1 MERVDCRRDEVGELL
16 ERLELGDDES
26 VWAWFRYRFPKTM
39 CKVERVGQRRA
50 FLTAMRYA
58 WELDRRDAGV

>member
-1 MERVDCRRDEVGELL
+1 MERFTCRRDEVAELL

-26 VWAWFRYRFPKTM
+26 VWAWFRYRFPRTM
-39 CKVERVGQRRA
+39 RKVECAGGRRD

-58 WELDRRDAGV
+58 WELDRRDACI